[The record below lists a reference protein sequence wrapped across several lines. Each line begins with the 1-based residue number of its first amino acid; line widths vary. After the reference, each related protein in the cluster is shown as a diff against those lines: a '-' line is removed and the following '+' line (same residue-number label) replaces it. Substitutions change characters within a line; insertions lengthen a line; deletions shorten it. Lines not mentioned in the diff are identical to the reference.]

1 MDAAVNSG
9 NSGGPVYNSRGE
21 VIGVVTAKSRAT
33 GTEGLGFAIP
43 INDAADIANDLITQG
58 YVSGKPYMGVSVET
72 MPQSVTAYYGVP
84 EGAFV
89 RSVEAGTS
97 AEAAGLQQGDIIT
110 KLDDIAINGTSALK
124 AAIKEY
130 RAGDTVIVTVFRSN
144 EELQLSLTF
153 DEAVPQEST
162 QPTGEQDYYNRYFG
176 SSTTKQY

>member
-1 MDAAVNSG
+1 MR
-9 NSGGPVYNSRGE
+9 RGSSSCLMSMASM
-21 VIGVVTAKSRAT
+21 GKS
-33 GTEGLGFAIP
+33 
-43 INDAADIANDLITQG
+43 
-58 YVSGKPYMGVSVET
+58 T